1 MGGRRAG
8 ERAGEDLSCFWA
20 SGPPSLAPAR
30 LGMGV
35 AWKVLDWGHLRWGR
49 VVIRTDLGTVGLFP
63 LPSSP
68 RGPQPCQHA
77 GGRRQEREEATG
89 FLLLR
94 GDGGGHCS
102 GVSLPQHKHTTPQVC
117 VPGRGYMGVLESR
130 SCMEH
135 KDLGCTQRNKRTH
148 SGLKPFDSTL
158 CNSLISQTGKL
169 RPAGLEGSLRSW

>member
-1 MGGRRAG
+1 MGGGPGRGLGRTYP
-8 ERAGEDLSCFWA
+8 A
-20 SGPPSLAPAR
+20 SGPLGPPSLAPAR

-35 AWKVLDWGHLRWGR
+35 VWKVLDWGHLRWGR

-94 GDGGGHCS
+94 GDGGGYCS
-102 GVSLPQHKHTTPQVC
+102 GVSLPQHKHTIPQVC

-130 SCMEH
+130 SCMER
-135 KDLGCTQRNKRTH
+135 KDLERTQRNKRTH
-148 SGLKPFDSTL
+148 SGQKPFDSIL